1 MHKRSFLFK
10 ACIIASAVMILPG
23 VFSPSFAEEQEGSTE
38 RKELLSL
45 DDFVGRAARNDT
57 EFEAIL
63 INELKLRYQKD
74 LKLPAGDLVL
84 SLKQEYNAFL
94 SQSREEPGT
103 EVSLSRLFPRTGTE
117 VFAGYEVFP
126 AFSSEESAGA
136 VSLNI
141 AQPIARNAFGHS
153 TRLRERIIGLEVDI
167 ASYQIIEAYEDYLA
181 AIITAYHNWDA
192 AYENLLI
199 SRSSYRENHRLL
211 DNVKERQKKQ
221 VARRID
227 VNKINL
233 QLLAKK
239 ESIVELEEEY
249 KKRLHTIEKVIRHDG
264 KSTLIPQADHRSA
277 EIGSSFKEAFT
288 TFVDQSRTFR
298 ILNLLMKGS
307 SLEVDK
313 EANDLLPSINLVL
326 GGDIKG
332 DGYSVDESE
341 DLLFAGVTIDW
352 PFPNTVEKAEYE
364 VSKIDHEKTELLKLN
379 TSYRLYTDAKNL
391 FEEMEKTRQLKEIAE
406 EKIRLAQSILKDETE
421 NYSFG
426 KVSLNDYIYAVNML
440 DRDRYNKILRDVR
453 YRNLMTEWLR
463 LTDSLVTEDA
473 GSALLE
479 GIQEKG
485 NQGIQRGFRV
495 THEK

>member
-1 MHKRSFLFK
+1 
-10 ACIIASAVMILPG
+10 MILPV
-23 VFSPSFAEEQEGSTE
+23 VFSPSFAEEQKESIE

-45 DDFVGRAARNDT
+45 DDFIVRAARNDT

-94 SQSREEPGT
+94 SQNREEPAT
-103 EVSLSRLFPRTGTE
+103 EVSLSKLFPRVGTE
-117 VFAGYEVFP
+117 VSAGYEVFS

-136 VSLNI
+136 VYLDI
-141 AQPIARNAFGHS
+141 AQPIAKNAFGHS
-153 TRLRERIIGLEVDI
+153 TRLQERIIGLEVDI

-181 AIITAYHNWDA
+181 AIITAYHNWHT
-192 AYENLLI
+192 AYENLII
-199 SRSSYRENHRLL
+199 SRSSYQENYKLL
-211 DNVKERQKKQ
+211 DNIKDRQKKQ

-227 VNKINL
+227 VNKISL

-239 ESIVELEEEY
+239 ERVVELEEEY
-249 KKRLHTIEKVIRHDG
+249 KKRLHTIEKVIRHDD
-264 KSTLIPQADHRSA
+264 KSTLIPKTDYRSV
-277 EIGSSFKEAFT
+277 EIESSFKEAFT
-288 TFVDQSRTFR
+288 TFVNQSRTFR

-313 EANDLLPSINLVL
+313 EADDLLPSINLVL

-332 DGYSVDESE
+332 DGYSLDENE
-341 DLLFAGVTIDW
+341 NLLFAAVTIDW
-352 PFPNTVEKAEYE
+352 PFPNTVERAEYE
-364 VSKIDHEKTELLKLN
+364 VSKIDYEKTELLKLN

-391 FEEMEKTRQLKEIAE
+391 FEEMEKTRQLKVTAE

-426 KVSLNDYIYAVNML
+426 KISLNDYIYAVNTL

-463 LTDSLVTEDA
+463 LTDSLVTENA

-479 GIQEKG
+479 EIQEKG
-485 NQGIQRGFRV
+485 VQGIQREFIPGQ
-495 THEK
+495 